1 MKRIFK
7 HIKNKFQ
14 QLKKPTETTKE
25 NIKEII
31 TLSLWILGV
40 YIGINLLPV
49 VNSLLLHLPSGL
61 FVVLLL
67 NLFVI
72 FWFSLKTYFDGLVVK
87 KALKEKNARRLI
99 IYTIYAIN
107 HSLFVVFNIYQLL
120 CLTATY

>member
-14 QLKKPTETTKE
+14 QLKKPTENT
-25 NIKEII
+25 KEII

-40 YIGINLLPV
+40 YIGINLLPSINEFFV
-49 VNSLLLHLPSGL
+49 KLPSGL
-61 FVVLLL
+61 FLVLLL

-87 KALKEKNARRLI
+87 KVLQEKNARRLI

-120 CLTATY
+120 CLTSTY